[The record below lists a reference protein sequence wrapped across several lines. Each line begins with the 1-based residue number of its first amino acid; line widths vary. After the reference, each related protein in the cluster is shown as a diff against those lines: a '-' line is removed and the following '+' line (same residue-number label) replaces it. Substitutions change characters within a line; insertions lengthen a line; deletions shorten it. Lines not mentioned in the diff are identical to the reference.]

1 MVFKNFKINVF
12 FRLILL
18 SASLFLTYITFYF
31 YDYHMTPVLL
41 AILTIIQFYSLFH
54 YIQKTNQI
62 LSIFLDSIRYADFS
76 RNFKIEGLG
85 SKYDVLK
92 DSFNSVITEFQ
103 KIRTDKMQHYH
114 YLQNVIQHVAVG
126 LIAFD
131 GNGNIEL
138 VNNSARK
145 MLQIH
150 KLKNITDLKKIS
162 DDMPEKLKKLKSADR
177 ALIKINDNEKTLQ
190 LIVYAT
196 EFKLTDR
203 NIKLVSLQNIQSELE
218 EQELASW
225 QKLISVLTH
234 EIMNSIT
241 PIASLSAT
249 VNQMMEEYIKD
260 DDEPVQVDAE
270 TIDDIKSSLI
280 TINKRSMGLVHFVK
294 SYRSITKV
302 PKPDFAIVPVK
313 DLFVHINNLFEDEM
327 KEKGISFSSLI
338 EPSSLEVTIDPDQIE
353 QVLINLIK
361 NAMHAL
367 AECNE
372 PEIKLKAFLGD
383 KGKVVIQVSDNG
395 PGILEE
401 VLDKIFIPFFTTKAT
416 GSGIGLSLSKQIMRV
431 HGGSISATS
440 TPYKQTA
447 FTLKF

>member
-92 DSFNSVITEFQ
+92 ESFNSVITEFQ

-162 DDMPEKLKKLKSADR
+162 DDMPEKLKELKSSDR

-249 VNQMMEEYIKD
+249 VNQMMEEYI
-260 DDEPVQVDAE
+260 QN
-270 TIDDIKSSLI
+270 T
-280 TINKRSMGLVHFVK
+280 
-294 SYRSITKV
+294 
-302 PKPDFAIVPVK
+302 
-313 DLFVHINNLFEDEM
+313 
-327 KEKGISFSSLI
+327 
-338 EPSSLEVTIDPDQIE
+338 
-353 QVLINLIK
+353 
-361 NAMHAL
+361 
-367 AECNE
+367 
-372 PEIKLKAFLGD
+372 
-383 KGKVVIQVSDNG
+383 
-395 PGILEE
+395 
-401 VLDKIFIPFFTTKAT
+401 
-416 GSGIGLSLSKQIMRV
+416 
-431 HGGSISATS
+431 
-440 TPYKQTA
+440 
-447 FTLKF
+447 